1 MKSFNLKEK
10 LSKGKS
16 IYIMAATS
24 FCLTAA
30 AIGIIYSQTVKRT
43 KELLPEISTT
53 RQVNNYQSDVSDPR
67 EITVETD
74 EEEEEVWEDIITEDI
89 EQKQASDNEK
99 EVVVTTEKSEA
110 TTRASTESEE
120 TATTSA
126 SVSVIASQT
135 FIRPHDGEIIRAY
148 SPDIPVY
155 CETMNDWRTH
165 SGIDIA
171 VKEGDE
177 AVSVGKG
184 KVSKVIV
191 DASYGYTVE
200 VDYGSFT
207 ARYCGLRQ
215 GESVG
220 IGQSLEKGD
229 SVGVI
234 DSVPCEAKS
243 GPHLHFEIIKDG
255 MDTDP
260 IKAIG

>member
-10 LSKGKS
+10 FSKGKS

-30 AIGIIYSQTVKRT
+30 AIGIIYSQTVKHT

-53 RQVNNYQSDVSDPR
+53 KQVNNYQSDVSDPR
-67 EITVETD
+67 EITVEA
-74 EEEEEVWEDIITEDI
+74 EEEELWEDIITEDI
-89 EQKQASDNEK
+89 EKKQMSDNE
-99 EVVVTTEKSEA
+99 EVTTEEA
-110 TTRASTESEE
+110 TVNEIITTTEAEE
-120 TATTSA
+120 TVTSSA
-126 SVSVIASQT
+126 AVSVIASQT

-207 ARYCGLRQ
+207 ARYCGLKQ
-215 GESVG
+215 GDSVG

-234 DSVPCEAKS
+234 DSVPCEVKS

-260 IKAIG
+260 IKALG

>member
-10 LSKGKS
+10 FSKGKS
-16 IYIMAATS
+16 IYIMAAVS

-30 AIGIIYSQTVKRT
+30 AIGIIYSQTIKHT

-53 RQVNNYQSDVSDPR
+53 RQVNNYQTNVSDPR
-67 EITVETD
+67 IF
-74 EEEEEVWEDIITEDI
+74 
-89 EQKQASDNEK
+89 
-99 EVVVTTEKSEA
+99 TTEAEEDEAEYEQEADTEESTTEEA
-110 TTRASTESEE
+110 TEE
-120 TATTSA
+120 TAGATEEEAEATEEVTTSA
-126 SVSVIASQT
+126 AVSVIASQT
-135 FIRPHDGEIIRAY
+135 FIKPHDGEIIRQY
-148 SPDIPVY
+148 SPEIPIY

-165 SGIDIA
+165 NGIDIA

-184 KVSKVIV
+184 KVSRVIV
-191 DASYGYTVE
+191 DSAYGYTVE

-207 ARYCGLRQ
+207 ARYCGLKQ

-229 SVGVI
+229 SVGII
-234 DSVPCEAKS
+234 DSVPCESKA

-255 MDTDP
+255 MESDP
-260 IKAIG
+260 VKTLG